1 MALFQNLTKTLRPS
15 SSNAISTLR
24 WARSPCSSKLGPN
37 FFGGG
42 GPNGRR
48 SYYGSHNSSE
58 PMNKRLIYGVIGLN
72 VGVYLY
78 GEYTKEQARQGY
90 PQSFITYIENMS
102 LSPSGFF
109 KEHRYWTAIT
119 STFAHGSL
127 FHIASNM
134 VSFYYL
140 SSFLASTPSFTP
152 LKLTAIILG
161 SGLAGSAGW
170 LASKLKQ
177 GNVKQRA
184 LGFSGSVMGVGT
196 IAAFLYPR
204 VTLLVWG
211 IIPVPLGVLMAGYAI
226 YDGYYLNSQTT
237 TVAHAGHLGGTVFG
251 ILYFLAKLRGLRL

>member
-1 MALFQNLTKTLRPS
+1 MALFQNLTKTIRPS

-24 WARSPCSSKLGPN
+24 WARSPCSSRLGPN

-78 GEYTKEQARQGY
+78 GQYTEGQARLGY
-90 PQSFITYIENMS
+90 PQSFITYVENMS
-102 LSPSGFF
+102 LSPLGFF

-119 STFAHGSL
+119 STFAHGNL
-127 FHIASNM
+127 FHIGSNM

-140 SSFLASTPSFTP
+140 SSFLVSTPSFTP

-177 GNVKQRA
+177 GDVKQRA
-184 LGFSGSVMGVGT
+184 LGFSGSLMGVGASPLVILLT
-196 IAAFLYPR
+196 SLVCADAATCCFRDDCGVSVSSGDASY
-204 VTLLVWG
+204 
-211 IIPVPLGVLMAGYAI
+211 LGNHSCTTWSI
-226 YDGYYLNSQTT
+226 DGRLCYL
-237 TVAHAGHLGGTVFG
+237 
-251 ILYFLAKLRGLRL
+251 